1 MDPNRFKNL
10 IDVTKPPYCADNTGK
25 IDCTAILCRVLNDLL
40 SREAEGIKQTAEKIL
55 SPDFPSPAP
64 GSGYIG
70 FENRKYIYEGRQEM
84 DIIFPEF
91 VPPSR
96 IIYFPAGTYRVS
108 DTVGCTLDNIKNLY
122 HAKPF
127 YQLVR
132 GIHFLGESAEK
143 VTIKLD
149 DNSPGFGPGAG
160 KPVISYVQMK
170 REDWRREITNVA
182 QLNTFSGLTV
192 DCGKGNPGAI
202 GLLFV
207 SSNSGR
213 IEKSRFLSSGSECG
227 IQTAAG
233 TEGVANDL
241 VIRGFDYGVRTTD
254 SAPLI
259 WENVR
264 FSGIRRAGMLVGG
277 RTILHHVRCEGAPL
291 LEFAPGYDVCFAD
304 DADID
309 PNVATG
315 NNTLFVREGSRVS
328 VYGRKTSIPFGDRVW
343 EMQIPMPT
351 FPERPELPDGEWVC
365 VDDFGAVGNGVT
377 ECSAAIQ
384 NALNSGK
391 SGIYFGEG
399 HYLIDRPVTIPAS
412 VRVIDFHF
420 CDLFAGE
427 ALKQAKG
434 KGAFVVSEETDSMLT
449 VCNLYTFEQFYGYFR
464 LIEHAA
470 KRELLCRDLHT
481 QTAAMYFNTVKGST
495 VWFDNCAC
503 TTGTYSQDAILR
515 RIGKTPEF
523 CGVIPFELHGQ
534 TVYAKNLNPERADLE
549 VLNDGGRFLAYGL
562 KTEGPGTMV
571 KTENGGVSEICVMWA
586 GIGKTGATNA
596 LIVTVRS
603 HTGIYALRIGGF
615 APHLL
620 FGKIAEEIDG
630 NETRTFSRTDIRGE
644 EKNEVLKTVTCYYRA
659 LKI

>member
-1 MDPNRFKNL
+1 MNPNLYKNL

-40 SREAEGIKQTAEKIL
+40 IREAEGIKQTAEKIL
-55 SPDFPSPAP
+55 SPDFPSHAP

-96 IIYFPAGTYRVS
+96 IIYFPAGIYRVS

-127 YQLVR
+127 SQLVR

-149 DNSPGFGPGAG
+149 DNSPGFGPDAG
-160 KPVISYVQMK
+160 KPVISYIQMK

-192 DCGKGNPGAI
+192 DCGRGNPGAI

-213 IEKSRFLSSGSECG
+213 IEKSRFFAEGSECG
-227 IQTAAG
+227 IQTAVG
-233 TEGVANDL
+233 SEGVANDL
-241 VIRGFDYGVRTTD
+241 VIHGFDYGVRSTD

-259 WENVR
+259 WENVEL
-264 FSGIRRAGMLVGG
+264 SDIRRVGMLVGG
-277 RTILHHVRCEGAPL
+277 RTILHHVRCKGAPL
-291 LEFAPGYDVCFAD
+291 AQFAPGYGVCFAD
-304 DADID
+304 DAEVD
-309 PNVATG
+309 PDMETDH
-315 NNTLFVREGSRVS
+315 NTLFVKEKNSVS
-328 VYGRKTSIPFGDRVW
+328 VYGRKTEIPFGDHLW
-343 EMQIPMPT
+343 NLTQEMAP
-351 FPERPELPDGEWVC
+351 FPKLPDIPNGEWAC
-365 VDDFGAVGNGVT
+365 VDDFGAIGDGET

-399 HYLIDRPVTIPAS
+399 HYLIDRPVKIPAS

-481 QTAAMYFNTVKGST
+481 QTAAMYFNTVEGST

-534 TVYAKNLNPERADLE
+534 TVYAKNLNPERADVE
-549 VLNDGGRFLAYGL
+549 VLNDHSTLLVYGL
-562 KTEGPGTMV
+562 KTEGPGTML
-571 KTENGGVSEICVMWA
+571 KTINNGLSEICVMIA
-586 GIGKTGATNA
+586 GIGKTDATNA
-596 LIVTVRS
+596 LIVNDCS
-603 HTGIYALRIGGF
+603 HTKFYGLRTGGF
-615 APHLL
+615 APSLL
-620 FGKIAEEIDG
+620 FNKIVEDSDG
-630 NETRTFSRTDIRGE
+630 SETRSIFREDIHGPEANNVCRT
-644 EKNEVLKTVTCYYRA
+644 VVCYCTE
-659 LKI
+659 